1 MSFTKINI
9 SIPLEID
16 KKLSELIEKG
26 QKSAFIANC
35 VKERLEILE
44 KEKLDNQLREGYLIQ
59 SKEALKIAKDF
70 ELTDLEGLEND

>member
-9 SIPLEID
+9 SIPLELE
-16 KKLSELIEKG
+16 KKLTELIEKG

-44 KEKLDNQLREGYLIQ
+44 KENLENQLREGYLIQ
-59 SKEALKIAKDF
+59 SKEALKIAKEFD
-70 ELTDLEGLEND
+70 LIDLEGLEND